1 MKAFLIL
8 SILFVWSGI
17 PDNTIGA
24 HDFHLSKCKIKY
36 RTETKS
42 WEISAHIFID
52 DLQEALKLKGV
63 DISSV
68 FEENESE
75 IVEQAIYYYLL
86 ENVQVELNGQLL
98 EAEWIGKELSEDL
111 YAVWVYL
118 EIPNQ
123 ELFGALK
130 IDNNI
135 LLELFDDQT
144 NITVVELPNQK
155 KKFLTFQEDDEPKII
170 EYK

>member
-8 SILFVWSGI
+8 SILFIWSGT
-17 PDNTIGA
+17 PDFTDIE

-36 RTETKS
+36 RAESKS
-42 WEISAHIFID
+42 WELSAHIFID

-63 DISSV
+63 DISSI
-68 FEENESE
+68 FEEEESE
-75 IVEQAIYYYLL
+75 LVNKAIHQYLI
-86 ENVQVELNGQLL
+86 ENVQIELNGLNL
-98 EAEWIGKELSEDL
+98 EPEWIGKELSEDL
-111 YAVWVYL
+111 YAVWAYL

-123 ELFGALK
+123 ELYGELI

-144 NITVVELPNQK
+144 NITVIELPNQK
-155 KKFLTFQEDDEPKII
+155 KKFLSFQENNEPKIVD
-170 EYK
+170 YK

>member
-1 MKAFLIL
+1 MKALLIL
-8 SILFVWSGI
+8 SMFFIWSGK
-17 PDNTIGA
+17 PVFNEVE

-36 RTETKS
+36 RSETKS
-42 WEISAHIFID
+42 WELSAHIFID
-52 DLQEALKLKGV
+52 DLQEAIKNKGV
-63 DISSV
+63 DISSI
-68 FEENESE
+68 FEELEEDYVNE
-75 IVEQAIYYYLL
+75 AIYYYLL
-86 ENVQVELNGQLL
+86 DNIQIELNGRTL

-111 YAVWVYL
+111 YAVWIYL

-123 ELFGALK
+123 ELFGELI

-155 KKFLTFQEDDEPKII
+155 KKFLTFQEEDEPKIVN
-170 EYK
+170 YR